1 METMETQVKNVIEK
15 IRPYIQR
22 DGGDVEFVSLE
33 DGIVTVKMLGA
44 CSECLSLDATL
55 KDGIEAIL
63 LDEVPGVTE
72 VRMAPFRTAVLLIA
86 ENRQKTAAAVFLLAS
101 PF

>member
-1 METMETQVKNVIEK
+1 MKMQTMEMEVKNVIEK

-22 DGGDVEFVSLE
+22 DGGEVELVDVT

-44 CSECLSLDATL
+44 CSDCLALDQTL

-63 LDEVPGVTE
+63 LDEVPGVKE
-72 VRMAPFRTAVLLIA
+72 VRLAPADHFI
-86 ENRQKTAAAVFLLAS
+86 F
-101 PF
+101 

>member
-15 IRPYIQR
+15 IRPYNQR

-33 DGIVTVKMLGA
+33 DGVVTVKMLGA

-72 VRMAPFRTAVLLIA
+72 VRLAPSESLF
-86 ENRQKTAAAVFLLAS
+86 F
-101 PF
+101 

>member
-1 METMETQVKNVIEK
+1 METMETQVKMLLKRSVRIFSATA
-15 IRPYIQR
+15 
-22 DGGDVEFVSLE
+22 DDVEFVSLE

-72 VRMAPFRTAVLLIA
+72 VHMAPSEPLF
-86 ENRQKTAAAVFLLAS
+86 F
-101 PF
+101 

>member
-44 CSECLSLDATL
+44 CYHEPTRLSVPASYD
-55 KDGIEAIL
+55 L
-63 LDEVPGVTE
+63 LPEYKS
-72 VRMAPFRTAVLLIA
+72 LL
-86 ENRQKTAAAVFLLAS
+86 
-101 PF
+101 P

>member
-1 METMETQVKNVIEK
+1 METMEPQVKNVIEK

-72 VRMAPFRTAVLLIA
+72 VRMAPSEPLF
-86 ENRQKTAAAVFLLAS
+86 F
-101 PF
+101 

>member
-33 DGIVTVKMLGA
+33 DGIPRFE
-44 CSECLSLDATL
+44 EC
-55 KDGIEAIL
+55 
-63 LDEVPGVTE
+63 
-72 VRMAPFRTAVLLIA
+72 VLPP
-86 ENRQKTAAAVFLLAS
+86 QS
-101 PF
+101 PQ